1 VSARLAVRVQPRARR
16 AGIGGMRADG
26 RLLGSVAAPP
36 EDGRA
41 NEAVAEVLG
50 AALGVRA
57 RDVTVVRGH
66 KAREKLIEVQGLTDA
81 ELGQRLE
88 RALREAGGEDGD

>member
-1 VSARLAVRVQPRARR
+1 MSARLAVLVRPRARR
-16 AGIGGMRADG
+16 TGIGGMHAG
-26 RLLGSVAAPP
+26 RLTVSVAAPP

-50 AALGVRA
+50 EALGVRA

-66 KAREKLIEVQGLTDA
+66 KARAKLIEVRGLTEA

-88 RALREAGGEDGD
+88 RALRDAGGEDGD

>member
-1 VSARLAVRVQPRARR
+1 MSARLAVLVRPRARR
-16 AGIGGMRADG
+16 AGIAGMRADG
-26 RLLGSVAAPP
+26 RLMVSVAAPP

-50 AALGVRA
+50 EALGVRA
-57 RDVTVVRGH
+57 RDVAVVRGH
-66 KAREKLIEVQGLTDA
+66 KARAKLVEVQGLTEA
-81 ELGQRLE
+81 ELGRRVE

>member
-1 VSARLAVRVQPRARR
+1 MREGRVMVSVT
-16 AGIGGMRADG
+16 
-26 RLLGSVAAPP
+26 APP

-41 NEAVAEVLG
+41 NEAVAEVLSE
-50 AALGVRA
+50 ALGVRA
-57 RDVTVVRGH
+57 RDVAVVRGH
-66 KAREKLIEVQGLTDA
+66 KAREKLIEVQGLTEA